1 VSLPEDNSVRPS
13 TDSGVPVLKVVSL
26 LVGLSGVIVALALVA
41 AYLRTEPTALDRLRD
56 TSARAVLSATI
67 ALFLVMIA
75 NGLILRDLVMHF
87 RVSLPVRSWL
97 GITLIGSL
105 LNLVSPI
112 KGSAAA
118 RAFFLKRY
126 HDVSYSSFA
135 CVLAVSLLFS
145 LSMSGAVAALAIV
158 SLGVPGGEAGRVA
171 LLASLGVAASL
182 PLGLLVAPAFSS
194 FGKYS
199 PDFLMRVAEGW
210 RSIRNDGQLLL
221 RLGAWNTAA
230 SLMHAFA
237 FVMAFRIA
245 GVDAHWLVPVASS
258 AFARIGA
265 LIAITPAGLGI
276 FEAFGAI
283 SASIVGADAAAALL
297 GVIIVR
303 LLSTICSIAG
313 SAAFLPLLGEMWT
326 SGNRFSQ

>member
-1 VSLPEDNSVRPS
+1 
-13 TDSGVPVLKVVSL
+13 
-26 LVGLSGVIVALALVA
+26 
-41 AYLRTEPTALDRLRD
+41 
-56 TSARAVLSATI
+56 
-67 ALFLVMIA
+67 
-75 NGLILRDLVMHF
+75 
-87 RVSLPVRSWL
+87 
-97 GITLIGSL
+97 
-105 LNLVSPI
+105 
-112 KGSAAA
+112 
-118 RAFFLKRY
+118 
-126 HDVSYSSFA
+126 
-135 CVLAVSLLFS
+135 
-145 LSMSGAVAALAIV
+145 
-158 SLGVPGGEAGRVA
+158 
-171 LLASLGVAASL
+171 
-182 PLGLLVAPAFSS
+182 
-194 FGKYS
+194 
-199 PDFLMRVAEGW
+199 
-210 RSIRNDGQLLL
+210 
-221 RLGAWNTAA
+221 
-230 SLMHAFA
+230 MHAFA